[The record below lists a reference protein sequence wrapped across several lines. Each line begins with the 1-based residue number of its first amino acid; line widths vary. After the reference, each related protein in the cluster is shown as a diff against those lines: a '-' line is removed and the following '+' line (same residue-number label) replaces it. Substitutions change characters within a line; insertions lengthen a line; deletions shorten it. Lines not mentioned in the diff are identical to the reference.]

1 MGTKRVTSK
10 EVAQRAGVSRTTVSL
25 VLNNVQGVQ
34 ISDETRQRVLDSAKA
49 LGYVPN
55 AAAKALAS
63 RRSQIIGIVLTR
75 DPHHIASDAFLNQ
88 IINGLIASVHKND
101 MRLLID
107 IVETRHQKKAYL
119 ELIRAKR
126 IDGMILSGPRFDDE
140 ALMEL
145 ERDGFPTV
153 LMGQLP
159 GSNFHCVDVD
169 NRAAAFQAVEHL
181 IHHGHRRIAC
191 ITNASL
197 NYTAAADRLIGYRQA
212 LAAAGIPYDES
223 LIRYG
228 DFDPQSGYDQMKSL
242 LEQNGAFTG
251 AFVASDVVALGAMAA
266 IRQGGRH
273 IPNDIALVSFD
284 DVPLA
289 RYLDPHLTTIRLPAS
304 ELACKAFEILIEL
317 IRGHSPSM
325 KQVLLETNLIERA
338 SCGGDLSRQVKP
350 EISQKSSDV
359 NQPKGGDRTS

>member
-1 MGTKRVTSK
+1 MPSRRVTSQ
-10 EVAQRAGVSRTTVSL
+10 EVAQLAGVSRTTVSL
-25 VLNNVQGVQ
+25 VLNNVPGVQ
-34 ISDETRQRVLDSAKA
+34 ISEETRQRVLEAAKT

-55 AAAKALAS
+55 AAARALVS
-63 RRSQIIGIVLTR
+63 RRSHIIGLVLTR
-75 DPHHIASDAFLNQ
+75 DYHHIASDAFLNQ
-88 IINGLIASVHKND
+88 ILDGLISSVHQND

-126 IDGMILSGPRFDDE
+126 IDGIILSGPRFDDE

-145 ERDGFPTV
+145 EKDGFPTV

-159 GSNFHCVDVD
+159 GSNFHSVDVD
-169 NRAAAFQAVEHL
+169 NRAAAFQAVTHL
-181 IHHGHRRIAC
+181 IDHGHRRIAC

-212 LAAAGIPYDES
+212 LAAAGVPYDES

-228 DFDPQSGYDQMKSL
+228 DFDPRSGYVQMKSL
-242 LEQNGAFTG
+242 LEQNGAFTA

-266 IRQGGRH
+266 IRQAGRK
-273 IPNDIALVSFD
+273 IPEDIALVSFD

-289 RYLDPHLTTIRLPAS
+289 RYLDPPLTTVRLPAS
-304 ELACKAFEILIEL
+304 ELACKAFEVLISL
-317 IRGHSPSM
+317 IQGKPPVA
-325 KQVLLETNLIERA
+325 KQVLLETNLIERV
-338 SCGGDLSRQVKP
+338 SCGREPVPLAAP
-350 EISQKSSDV
+350 E
-359 NQPKGGDRTS
+359 T